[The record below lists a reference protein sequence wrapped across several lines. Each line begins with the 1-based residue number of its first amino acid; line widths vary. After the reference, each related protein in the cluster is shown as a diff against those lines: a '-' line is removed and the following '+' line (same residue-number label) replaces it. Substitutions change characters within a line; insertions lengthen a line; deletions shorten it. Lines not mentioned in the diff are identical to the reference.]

1 MTTIR
6 RLENNKGTWAW
17 ASRRIFL
24 PGIVELCGSNGFADG
39 YSGGAFNQLQLFTGG
54 NAHILKG
61 AGFNKKKAGR
71 VGFWTADPS
80 AANTTYFC
88 NFALNGASDA
98 SGAANDLALAPLIV
112 LS

>member
-1 MTTIR
+1 M
-6 RLENNKGTWAW
+6 
-17 ASRRIFL
+17 ASDLVYR
-24 PGIVELCGSNGFADG
+24 SNAFAVI
-39 YSGGAFNQLQLFTGG
+39 FNQLQLFTGG

-88 NFALNGASDA
+88 LFNHAGYSDYG
-98 SGAANDLALAPLIV
+98 GAANGLALAPLIV